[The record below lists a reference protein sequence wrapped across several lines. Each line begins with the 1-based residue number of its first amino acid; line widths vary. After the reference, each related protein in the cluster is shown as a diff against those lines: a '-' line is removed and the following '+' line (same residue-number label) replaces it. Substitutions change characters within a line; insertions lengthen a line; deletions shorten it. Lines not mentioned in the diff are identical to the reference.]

1 MSNLSTLATR
11 PMQASLPRSVTV
23 DSAAAGSSQASA
35 SGKIPAQLP
44 LVDPVSLSSSR
55 VALSQQA
62 FNARLAQLG
71 DKTIDVAQQL
81 IGDFAQSL
89 FGDAAKGATF
99 NFDSISMS
107 ADTSLSAAFQHLSNA
122 SGNVDSAALQ
132 INESASFIGH
142 GQIVTSDGQS
152 YEFQVEVRYQAELKA
167 TSTQSSSARPAPA
180 KQESV
185 SAPDTL
191 ALTGKVLPAI
201 KFPGSL
207 ADLFKVLGRQL
218 DVSTDSGKNDGNT
231 GNLSLRLIRLVNT
244 AALIAPR
251 VRVDNPE
258 STPAERNRALASY
271 APPAPSTT
279 VATA

>member
-1 MSNLSTLATR
+1 MSNFSTLATR
-11 PMQASLPRSVTV
+11 PMQASLPRTVTV

-44 LVDPVSLSSSR
+44 VVDPVSPASSR

-62 FNARLAQLG
+62 LNARLAQLG

-107 ADTSLSAAFQHLSNA
+107 ADTSLSAAFQHVSNA
-122 SGNVDSAALQ
+122 SGNVDSASLQ
-132 INESASFIGH
+132 INQSASFIGH
-142 GQIVTSDGQS
+142 GQIVTSDGRS
-152 YEFQVEVRYQAELKA
+152 YEFQAEVRYQAELKA
-167 TSTQSSSARPAPA
+167 TSTQSGSAQPAPA
-180 KQESV
+180 KQETVSV
-185 SAPDTL
+185 PDTL

-218 DVSTDSGKNDGNT
+218 NISTDSGKNDGNT
-231 GNLSLRLIRLVNT
+231 GNLTLRLIRLVNS

-251 VRVDNPE
+251 ERADNPE
-258 STPAERNRALASY
+258 ATPVERSRALASY